1 MAAFVYNAGRLWIA
15 NNDVDGATLKA
26 MLLTGYTPNIDTHE
40 DRADINASEITGTGY
55 TAGGQT
61 LANLAMARND
71 TLNRV
76 TLDADN
82 PLWGSSTITADAL
95 VIYVDTGVAANDV
108 LLCAFTFTEQSSN
121 NGNFEYQ
128 FPANGFLHI

>member
-15 NNDVDGATLKA
+15 NNDVDAATFKA
-26 MLLTGYTPNIDTHE
+26 MLLISYTPNIVAHE
-40 DRADINASEITGTGY
+40 DRADIVANEISGAGY
-55 TAGGQT
+55 TAGGQALT
-61 LANLAMARND
+61 NLAMARND
-71 TLNRV
+71 TLNRI

-82 PLWGSSTITADAL
+82 PFWDPSTITADAI

-108 LLCAFTFTEQSSN
+108 LLCAFTFAEESSS

-128 FPANGFLHI
+128 FPANGFLRI